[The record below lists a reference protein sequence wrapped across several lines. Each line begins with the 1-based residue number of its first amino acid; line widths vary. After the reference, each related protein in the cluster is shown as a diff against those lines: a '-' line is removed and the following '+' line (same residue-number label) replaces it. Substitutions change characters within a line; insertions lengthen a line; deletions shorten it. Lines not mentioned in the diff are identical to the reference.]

1 MFQIL
6 LAIVSLAIWASIF
19 IYYFRDPIYEW
30 LDNRFGKDTP
40 LADLEATDKQDDS
53 HQQNKG

>member
-6 LAIVSLAIWASIF
+6 LAIVSLAIWASIV
-19 IYYFRDPIYEW
+19 IYYFRNPIYEW

-40 LADLEATDKQDDS
+40 LADLESADKRDDS
-53 HQQNKG
+53 HKQNKG

>member
-6 LAIVSLAIWASIF
+6 LAIVAIAIWASIF
-19 IYYFRDPIYEW
+19 IYYFRGQIYQW

-40 LADLEATDKQDDS
+40 LSDLEAADKQDNA
-53 HQQNKG
+53 HEQNKG

>member
-40 LADLEATDKQDDS
+40 LADLEAPDKQDDS